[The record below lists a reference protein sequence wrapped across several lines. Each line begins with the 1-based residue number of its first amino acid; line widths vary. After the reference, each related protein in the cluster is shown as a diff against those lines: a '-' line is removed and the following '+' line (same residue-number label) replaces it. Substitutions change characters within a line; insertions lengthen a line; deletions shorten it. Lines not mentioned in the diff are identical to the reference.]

1 MAPSAAFAVAVCGL
15 RIASEHEDECC
26 VLLELLTDAAKAAEG
41 EVVATFAAA
50 AKGPGGVSK
59 GAKPDRVAVG
69 TIPMVLSKG
78 IVSVPEMVKWWKAR
92 VAEEKEEE
100 GKEGEEM
107 KSAKKPRTA

>member
-1 MAPSAAFAVAVCGL
+1 M
-15 RIASEHEDECC
+15 ASEHEDECC
-26 VLLELLTDAAKAAEG
+26 VLIELLSDAAKDVGAE
-41 EVVATFAAA
+41 VLATFAAA

-92 VAEEKEEE
+92 VVEEEKEKEKEEE
-100 GKEGEEM
+100 EEKEKEEG
-107 KSAKKPRTA
+107 SAKRQKTT